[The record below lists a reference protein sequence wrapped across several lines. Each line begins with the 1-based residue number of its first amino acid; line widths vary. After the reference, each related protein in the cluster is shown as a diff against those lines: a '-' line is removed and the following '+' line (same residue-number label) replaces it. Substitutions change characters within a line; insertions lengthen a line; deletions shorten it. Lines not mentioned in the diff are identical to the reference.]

1 MFAISRRG
9 GKQPFH
15 RLFGRIVFC
24 GNISGRDNATTRP
37 FESCFIRCVPDRI
50 PPLTISRATYKTMRI
65 NTLWQSLYVRY
76 LATGRQTTVSSVIW
90 PHCFC
95 ESSGWWMQCGC
106 PPVRILFWYY
116 IKSRRRCG
124 SFLHGVPDRIRT
136 CNRQNRNLKLY
147 PIALQAH
154 KENFGCVLSF
164 ASVCFLNC
172 RSRFKNFRQ
181 NYRLKFSKN
190 NSPYRKNLFVVS

>member
-1 MFAISRRG
+1 MISVEGGFVRTECTGEDEFGIKRG
-9 GKQPFH
+9 NNGV
-15 RLFGRIVFC
+15 LAGLDC
-24 GNISGRDNATTRP
+24 SWLA
-37 FESCFIRCVPDRI
+37 S
-50 PPLTISRATYKTMRI
+50 
-65 NTLWQSLYVRY
+65 
-76 LATGRQTTVSSVIW
+76 ATGWQTTVSSVVW

-95 ESSGWWMQCGC
+95 GSSGWWMQCGY

-190 NSPYRKNLFVVS
+190 NSPRRKNIFVVS

>member
-1 MFAISRRG
+1 MRLAERILFYKVCAWQDSSAHNRCAI
-9 GKQPFH
+9 
-15 RLFGRIVFC
+15 
-24 GNISGRDNATTRP
+24 
-37 FESCFIRCVPDRI
+37 
-50 PPLTISRATYKTMRI
+50 YKSMRV

-76 LATGRQTTVSSVIW
+76 LATGWQTTVSSVVW

-95 ESSGWWMQCGC
+95 GSFSRWMQCGY
-106 PPVRILFWYY
+106 PPVRILQLTLDKEVATKMWQLLY
-116 IKSRRRCG
+116 
-124 SFLHGVPDRIRT
+124 GVPDRIRT